1 MPIVFYFLT
10 YKWRIFTL
18 LCIVVLSQLAC
29 SPKEKTPTSPPETTL
44 NSASSPEEIEIST
57 NDVTSVASQA
67 LITGLPIT
75 GNLRAN
81 KDAFIKARVA
91 GELMDMNLKEG
102 DVVQAGQTLGRIDP
116 TEYQRR
122 FKQAQETADAAKAQI
137 DIAQRQYDNNK
148 ALVDQ
153 GFISKTAL
161 ESSLSNLQT
170 AQATFRAA
178 QAGADVASKALEDS
192 VLKAPFSGQISARF
206 AQSGERMGIDAKILE
221 LLDISKFEVETTIS
235 SLDAVGLKV
244 GQEATLRIEG
254 SSQTVKAILA
264 RINPNAQSGSRSV
277 LAYLQL
283 KNTEGFRQ
291 GLFVQ
296 GTLNL
301 SKQNVLCI
309 PSKDIQ
315 NYKAEP
321 FIQIIENGLIKHQ
334 SIQIGISG
342 YLDSADNET
351 KWTQIIG
358 IPENTKVLKSHLGI
372 VRENVH
378 VRFTQMSQ
386 AH

>member
-1 MPIVFYFLT
+1 VCFVL
-10 YKWRIFTL
+10 
-18 LCIVVLSQLAC
+18 LSQLAC
-29 SPKEKTPTSPPETTL
+29 SPGEKTPSSNAKASADNTS
-44 NSASSPEEIEIST
+44 AFEEIEISP
-57 NDVTSVASQA
+57 NDVTIVENKA

-75 GNLRAN
+75 GSLRAN

-102 DVVQAGQTLGRIDP
+102 DVVQAGQILGRIDP
-116 TEYQRR
+116 IEYQRR
-122 FKQAQETADAAKAQI
+122 FKQAQETAEAAKAQI

-170 AQATFRAA
+170 SQATFRAA
-178 QAGADVASKALEDS
+178 QAGADVASKALDDS

-206 AQSGERMGIDAKILE
+206 AQSGERMGVDAKILE
-221 LLDISKFEVETTIS
+221 LLDISKFEVEATIS
-235 SLDAVGLKV
+235 SMDSVGLKV

-254 SSQTVKAILA
+254 RTQTIHAVLA
-264 RINPNAQSGSRSV
+264 RINPSAQSGSRSV
-277 LAYLQL
+277 LAYLLL
-283 KNTEGFRQ
+283 KNTDGLRQ

-301 SKQNVLCI
+301 SKQNVFCI

-315 NYKAEP
+315 NFKSEP
-321 FIQIIENGLIKHQ
+321 FIQIIENGTVKHQ
-334 SIQIGISG
+334 TIQTGISG
-342 YLDSADNET
+342 YLDTADNEVQ
-351 KWTQIIG
+351 WTQIIG
-358 IPENTKVLKSHLGI
+358 LPENTKVLKSHLGI

-378 VRFTQMSQ
+378 VRFTQMNQ
-386 AH
+386 TH

>member
-254 SSQTVKAILA
+254 SSQTIKAILT